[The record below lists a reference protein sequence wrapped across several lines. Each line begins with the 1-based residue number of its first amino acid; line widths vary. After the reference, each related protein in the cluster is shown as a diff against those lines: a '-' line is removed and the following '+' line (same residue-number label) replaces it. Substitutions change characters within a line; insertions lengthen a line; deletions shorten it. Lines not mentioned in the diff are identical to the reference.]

1 MWPDCTSLILSH
13 LELDEISAFGRPP
26 FRYPPPM
33 QRTFMVLVLLISLGM
48 ARETW
53 AEDAATKGQ
62 VLKVLPLLLNLQ
74 GHDALSPSLFDRDAY
89 QFYLLQHTNEISGVR
104 YDVEWKAAGVTTKYV
119 DVIVELR
126 AVAGDGSPKL
136 KILAQAERPHH
147 FGHWTSLYLNGADYK
162 NLGSVVAWRASL
174 WSGDQ
179 LLGQQQSFLW

>member
-1 MWPDCTSLILSH
+1 
-13 LELDEISAFGRPP
+13 
-26 FRYPPPM
+26 M